1 MRSGIAASARRSIG
15 AAVALAALA
24 FRNVLRHRGRTAM
37 VLTAIAFGVAAL
49 IVTGGFVQDIYVK
62 LAEALIRSQSGH
74 LQIAR
79 ESYFAEGSRS
89 PEKNLL
95 RDPADVAAAV
105 ARAAPGAL
113 SMTRLSFSG
122 LLNNGRTDFPIVGEG
137 VEPAKESG
145 GASQVK
151 MVAGR
156 SLTSDDQF
164 GMVVG
169 QGLAE
174 ALRLAPGDRANL
186 IVSSVDG
193 AMNTLDFEIVGVSQS
208 FSKDYDARA
217 VRVPLAAAQ
226 ELLNTAGG
234 NVVVVL
240 LPATP
245 DTERVATALA
255 ADLKARGLAMRTWE
269 ELNDFYRGTVELYE
283 RQFLVLRLIVL
294 VMVML
299 AVANAVN
306 MTVFERVG
314 EFGTLMAMGNR
325 SSHVFGLVA
334 LENGLIGLMGASL
347 GIAVGVCAAWAI
359 TAAGIAM
366 PPLPNANIGY
376 TMSIRLT
383 PGAAATA
390 FAVGFAATVL
400 ASLWPAARVSRKS
413 IVESLRQNV

>member
-1 MRSGIAASARRSIG
+1 
-15 AAVALAALA
+15 VALAALA

-306 MTVFERVG
+306 MTVFERAG
-314 EFGTLMAMGNR
+314 EFGTVRALGRR
-325 SSHVFGLVA
+325 SRQVFALVMTEALILGALGALVGVVAGLLVA
-334 LENGLIGLMGASL
+334 ALASAIGIPMPPPPNSELGYTAQIEIVPSSVLGAFS
-347 GIAVGVCAAWAI
+347 VGVIA
-359 TAAGIAM
+359 TALAGILPALRVARM
-366 PPLPNANIGY
+366 P
-376 TMSIRLT
+376 
-383 PGAAATA
+383 
-390 FAVGFAATVL
+390 V
-400 ASLWPAARVSRKS
+400 
-413 IVESLRQNV
+413 VEALRQAS